1 LTINVSLINIG
12 ILLIIRCF
20 VRVFHQGR
28 LEMSVKKTALLLGI
42 IALAVVIG
50 FGTAGCKD
58 DNDSGS
64 GTPDTPANI
73 VTTASSSSSILISW
87 PAVSGALQY
96 RVYISENSAG
106 VYTLLGVT
114 VPTDT
119 GVCSYSANGL
129 TPNTA
134 YYFRISSLNSAGESA
149 QSSPV
154 SATIYLNL
162 PSVPRN
168 VGVTAASANSITVSW
183 SAVSGAAGYHIYRS
197 ESASGAYT
205 QVGTVLSSATSYTAT
220 GLLPNTTYYFKVSAY
235 SSAGEG
241 PQSSYTSAKT
251 NAQ

>member
-1 LTINVSLINIG
+1 MKSILRFIG
-12 ILLIIRCF
+12 IF
-20 VRVFHQGR
+20 
-28 LEMSVKKTALLLGI
+28 
-42 IALAVVIG
+42 ALAVVIG
-50 FGTAGCKD
+50 FGAAGCKND
-58 DNDSGS
+58 DDSDS

-106 VYTLLGVT
+106 TYTLFGVT

-129 TPNTA
+129 SPNTA

-154 SATIYLNL
+154 SATIYLDL
-162 PSVPRN
+162 PSAPRN
-168 VGVTAASANSITVSW
+168 VGVIAASANSITVSW

-197 ESASGAYT
+197 ESASGAYA
-205 QVGTVLSSATSYTAT
+205 QVGTVLSSATSYTAS
-220 GLLPNTTYYFKVSAY
+220 GLSPNTTYYFKVSAY
-235 SSAGEG
+235 SSAGES
-241 PQSSYTSAKT
+241 PQSPYTSAKT